1 MKSTLSAK
9 DQELKRLRGLSATV
23 NKDLMTSQSE
33 GLGLKKLTSPK
44 SKSKELRDLETRIQD
59 LEIDLASA
67 TAALQ
72 EAKAES
78 ESELKEMMG
87 ALKKSESDLEKKE
100 KEGRVLEEQM
110 RQAMLQKKTIALTL
124 TLRPNPNP

>member
-67 TAALQ
+67 AAALQ

-78 ESELKEMMG
+78 ESELKKMMG

-100 KEGRVLEEQM
+100 KEGNRLFVQ
-110 RQAMLQKKTIALTL
+110 
-124 TLRPNPNP
+124 PNEIFYGTKDL